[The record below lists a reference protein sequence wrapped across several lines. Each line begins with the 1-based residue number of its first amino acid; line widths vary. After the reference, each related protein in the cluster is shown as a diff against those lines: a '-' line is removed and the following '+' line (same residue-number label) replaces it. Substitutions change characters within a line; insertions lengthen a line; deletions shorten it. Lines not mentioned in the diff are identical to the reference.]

1 MKNFIMT
8 AMAVVLFSA
17 TANADT
23 ISVKCGDYVQR
34 GTVKL
39 ANPPVM
45 NCADLELV
53 QKYLGSGITVGPD
66 SKVEELVAAITSI
79 QPAPKAQPVPPVTTE
94 NFVVTEGNLKLED
107 SGVNIRREDTP
118 RSPRFQKWL
127 NEDKPLPRENI
138 GDLDD
143 FSRKTFPGQN
153 RTGNRRWFSE
163 LDSTKCQGWINLND
177 ILSGRCGS
185 VQVNMTR

>member
-1 MKNFIMT
+1 MT
-8 AMAVVLFSA
+8 AMAVALFSA
-17 TANADT
+17 TANANT
-23 ISVKCGDYVQR
+23 ISVRCSDDVQR

-39 ANPPVM
+39 TNPPTM
-45 NCADLELV
+45 NCSDLELV
-53 QKYLGSGITVGPD
+53 QKYIGSGVTVGPD
-66 SKVEELVAAITSI
+66 SKVNELVSAITSI
-79 QPAPKAQPVPPVTTE
+79 QPAPDAKPVTPVTTE
-94 NFVVTEGNLKLED
+94 DFVVTENNLKLED
-107 SGVNIRREDTP
+107 SGVNIRREDTSRIP
-118 RSPRFQKWL
+118 K
-127 NEDKPLPRENI
+127 
-138 GDLDD
+138 LDD

>member
-1 MKNFIMT
+1 MT

-17 TANADT
+17 TANANT

-45 NCADLELV
+45 NCADLELL

-94 NFVVTEGNLKLED
+94 SFDITENNLKLED
-107 SGVNIRREDTP
+107 SGVNIRREDSYGQ
-118 RSPRFQKWL
+118 R
-127 NEDKPLPRENI
+127 PLPRENI

-163 LDSTKCQGWINLND
+163 LDSTKCQGWIDLND

>member
-1 MKNFIMT
+1 MT

-17 TANADT
+17 TANANT

-45 NCADLELV
+45 NCADFELL

-94 NFVVTEGNLKLED
+94 KFIVTENNLKLED
-107 SGVNIRREDTP
+107 SGVNIRREDSYGQ
-118 RSPRFQKWL
+118 R
-127 NEDKPLPRENI
+127 PLPRENI

-163 LDSTKCQGWINLND
+163 LDSTKCQGWIDLND

>member
-94 NFVVTEGNLKLED
+94 KFVVTENNLKLED
-107 SGVNIRREDTP
+107 SGVNIRREDTSRIP
-118 RSPRFQKWL
+118 K
-127 NEDKPLPRENI
+127 
-138 GDLDD
+138 LDD
-143 FSRKTFPGQN
+143 FTRKTFPGQN

>member
-1 MKNFIMT
+1 MT

-17 TANADT
+17 TANANT

-45 NCADLELV
+45 NCADLELL

-94 NFVVTEGNLKLED
+94 KFVVTENNLKLED
-107 SGVNIRREDTP
+107 SGVNIRREDSYGQ
-118 RSPRFQKWL
+118 R
-127 NEDKPLPRENI
+127 PLPRENI

-163 LDSTKCQGWINLND
+163 LDSTKCQGWIDLND

>member
-1 MKNFIMT
+1 MT
-8 AMAVVLFSA
+8 AMAVALFSA
-17 TANADT
+17 TANANT

-45 NCADLELV
+45 NCADLELL

-79 QPAPKAQPVPPVTTE
+79 QPAPKAQPVSPVTTE
-94 NFVVTEGNLKLED
+94 KFVVTENNLKLED
-107 SGVNIRREDTP
+107 SGVNIRREDSYGQ
-118 RSPRFQKWL
+118 R
-127 NEDKPLPRENI
+127 PLPRENI

>member
-17 TANADT
+17 TANANT

-94 NFVVTEGNLKLED
+94 KFVVTENNLKLED
-107 SGVNIRREDTP
+107 SGVNIRREDSYGQ
-118 RSPRFQKWL
+118 R
-127 NEDKPLPRENI
+127 PLPRENI

>member
-17 TANADT
+17 TANANT

-45 NCADLELV
+45 NCADLELL

-94 NFVVTEGNLKLED
+94 KFVVTENNLKLED
-107 SGVNIRREDTP
+107 SGVNIRREDSYGQ
-118 RSPRFQKWL
+118 R
-127 NEDKPLPRENI
+127 PLPRENI

-163 LDSTKCQGWINLND
+163 LNSTKCQGWIDLND

>member
-17 TANADT
+17 TANANT

-45 NCADLELV
+45 NCADLELL

-94 NFVVTEGNLKLED
+94 KFVVTENNLKLED
-107 SGVNIRREDTP
+107 SGVNIRRENTSRIP
-118 RSPRFQKWL
+118 K
-127 NEDKPLPRENI
+127 
-138 GDLDD
+138 LDD
-143 FSRKTFPGQN
+143 FTRKTFPGQN

>member
-1 MKNFIMT
+1 MT
-8 AMAVVLFSA
+8 AMAVALFSA
-17 TANADT
+17 TANANT

-66 SKVEELVAAITSI
+66 SKVDELVAAITSI
-79 QPAPKAQPVPPVTTE
+79 QPAPKAQPVTPVTKG
-94 NFVVTEGNLKLED
+94 NFVVTEDNLKLED
-107 SGVNIRREDTP
+107 SGVNIRREDSFGQ
-118 RSPRFQKWL
+118 R
-127 NEDKPLPRENI
+127 PLPRENI

>member
-1 MKNFIMT
+1 MT
-8 AMAVVLFSA
+8 AMAVALFSA
-17 TANADT
+17 TANANT

-45 NCADLELV
+45 NCADFELL

-94 NFVVTEGNLKLED
+94 KFVVTENNLKLED
-107 SGVNIRREDTP
+107 SGVNIRREDSYGQ
-118 RSPRFQKWL
+118 R
-127 NEDKPLPRENI
+127 PLPRENI

-163 LDSTKCQGWINLND
+163 LDSTKCQGWIDLND

>member
-1 MKNFIMT
+1 MT
-8 AMAVVLFSA
+8 AMAVALFSA
-17 TANADT
+17 TANANT

-45 NCADLELV
+45 NCADFELL

-66 SKVEELVAAITSI
+66 SKVEELVSVIENI
-79 QPAPKAQPVPPVTTE
+79 QPAPKAQPVAPVTTE
-94 NFVVTEGNLKLED
+94 KFVVTENNLKLED
-107 SGVNIRREDTP
+107 SGVNIRREDSYGQ
-118 RSPRFQKWL
+118 R
-127 NEDKPLPRENI
+127 PLPRENI

-163 LDSTKCQGWINLND
+163 LDSTKCQGWIDLND
-177 ILSGRCGS
+177 ILSGKCGS

>member
-1 MKNFIMT
+1 MT

-17 TANADT
+17 TANANT

-66 SKVEELVAAITSI
+66 SKVDELVAAITSI

-94 NFVVTEGNLKLED
+94 KFVVTENNLKLED
-107 SGVNIRREDTP
+107 SGVNIRREDSYGQ
-118 RSPRFQKWL
+118 R
-127 NEDKPLPRENI
+127 PLPRENI

>member
-17 TANADT
+17 TANANT

-45 NCADLELV
+45 NCADLELL

-94 NFVVTEGNLKLED
+94 KFVVTENNLKLED
-107 SGVNIRREDTP
+107 SGVNIRRENTP
-118 RSPRFQKWL
+118 KSSSDWPADL
-127 NEDKPLPRENI
+127 
-138 GDLDD
+138 GGSLDD

>member
-8 AMAVVLFSA
+8 AMAVALFSA
-17 TANADT
+17 TANANT

-66 SKVEELVAAITSI
+66 SKVDELVAAITSI
-79 QPAPKAQPVPPVTTE
+79 QPAPKAQPVTPVTKG
-94 NFVVTEGNLKLED
+94 NFVVTEDNLKLED
-107 SGVNIRREDTP
+107 SGVNIRREDSFGQ
-118 RSPRFQKWL
+118 R
-127 NEDKPLPRENI
+127 PLPRENI

>member
-1 MKNFIMT
+1 MKNFVMT
-8 AMAVVLFSA
+8 AMAVALFSA
-17 TANADT
+17 TANANT
-23 ISVKCGDYVQR
+23 ISVRCSDDVQR

-39 ANPPVM
+39 TNPPTM
-45 NCADLELV
+45 NCSDLELV
-53 QKYLGSGITVGPD
+53 QKYIGSGVTVGPD
-66 SKVEELVAAITSI
+66 SKVNELVSAITSI
-79 QPAPKAQPVPPVTTE
+79 QPAPDAKPVTPVTTE
-94 NFVVTEGNLKLED
+94 DFVVTENNLKLED
-107 SGVNIRREDTP
+107 SGVNIRREDTSRIP
-118 RSPRFQKWL
+118 K
-127 NEDKPLPRENI
+127 
-138 GDLDD
+138 LDD

>member
-1 MKNFIMT
+1 MT

-17 TANADT
+17 TANANT

-45 NCADLELV
+45 NCDDLELL
-53 QKYLGSGITVGPD
+53 QKYIGSGITVGPD
-66 SKVEELVAAITSI
+66 SKVEELVAAITNI

-94 NFVVTEGNLKLED
+94 KFIVTENNLKLED
-107 SGVNIRREDTP
+107 SGVNIRRESATRMP
-118 RSPRFQKWL
+118 
-127 NEDKPLPRENI
+127 
-138 GDLDD
+138 DLDD

-163 LDSTKCQGWINLND
+163 LDSTKCQGWIDLND

>member
-17 TANADT
+17 TANANT

-66 SKVEELVAAITSI
+66 SKVDELVAAITSI

-94 NFVVTEGNLKLED
+94 KFVVTENNLKLED
-107 SGVNIRREDTP
+107 SGVNIRREDSFGQ
-118 RSPRFQKWL
+118 R
-127 NEDKPLPRENI
+127 PLPRENI

>member
-1 MKNFIMT
+1 MT

-17 TANADT
+17 TANANT

-45 NCADLELV
+45 NCADLELL

-94 NFVVTEGNLKLED
+94 KFVVTENNLKLED
-107 SGVNIRREDTP
+107 SGVNIRREDSFGQ
-118 RSPRFQKWL
+118 R
-127 NEDKPLPRENI
+127 PLPRENI

>member
-1 MKNFIMT
+1 MKNFVMT
-8 AMAVVLFSA
+8 AMAVALFSA
-17 TANADT
+17 TANANT

-45 NCADLELV
+45 NCTDLELL

-79 QPAPKAQPVPPVTTE
+79 QPAPKAQPVTPVTKG
-94 NFVVTEGNLKLED
+94 NFVVTEDNLKLED

-177 ILSGRCGS
+177 ILSGKCGS

>member
-1 MKNFIMT
+1 MT

-17 TANADT
+17 TANANT

-45 NCADLELV
+45 NCADLELL

-79 QPAPKAQPVPPVTTE
+79 QPAPKAQPVAPVTTE
-94 NFVVTEGNLKLED
+94 SFDITENNLKLED
-107 SGVNIRREDTP
+107 SVT
-118 RSPRFQKWL
+118 
-127 NEDKPLPRENI
+127 
-138 GDLDD
+138 DLM
-143 FSRKTFPGQN
+143 KEQ
-153 RTGNRRWFSE
+153 E
-163 LDSTKCQGWINLND
+163 K
-177 ILSGRCGS
+177 
-185 VQVNMTR
+185 V

>member
-8 AMAVVLFSA
+8 AMAVALFSA
-17 TANADT
+17 TANANT

-45 NCADLELV
+45 NCADLELL

-94 NFVVTEGNLKLED
+94 KFVVTENNLKLED
-107 SGVNIRREDTP
+107 SGVNIRREDSYGQ
-118 RSPRFQKWL
+118 R
-127 NEDKPLPRENI
+127 PLPRENI

-163 LDSTKCQGWINLND
+163 LNSTKCQGWIDLND

>member
-17 TANADT
+17 TANANT

-45 NCADLELV
+45 NCADLELL

-94 NFVVTEGNLKLED
+94 KISLFWIAILLKALSKISAKLGSFCLE
-107 SGVNIRREDTP
+107 N
-118 RSPRFQKWL
+118 K
-127 NEDKPLPRENI
+127 K
-138 GDLDD
+138 
-143 FSRKTFPGQN
+143 
-153 RTGNRRWFSE
+153 E
-163 LDSTKCQGWINLND
+163 LS
-177 ILSGRCGS
+177 
-185 VQVNMTR
+185 

>member
-17 TANADT
+17 TANANT

-45 NCADLELV
+45 NCADLELL

-94 NFVVTEGNLKLED
+94 KFVVTENNLKLED
-107 SGVNIRREDTP
+107 SGVNIRREDSFGQ
-118 RSPRFQKWL
+118 R
-127 NEDKPLPRENI
+127 PLPRENI

>member
-1 MKNFIMT
+1 MT
-8 AMAVVLFSA
+8 AMAVALFSA
-17 TANADT
+17 TANANT
-23 ISVKCGDYVQR
+23 ISVKCGEYVQR

-45 NCADLELV
+45 NCADLELL

-107 SGVNIRREDTP
+107 SGVNIRREDSFGQ
-118 RSPRFQKWL
+118 R
-127 NEDKPLPRENI
+127 PLPRENI

>member
-1 MKNFIMT
+1 MT
-8 AMAVVLFSA
+8 AMAVALFSA
-17 TANADT
+17 TANANT

-45 NCADLELV
+45 NCADLELL

-94 NFVVTEGNLKLED
+94 KFIVTENNLKLED
-107 SGVNIRREDTP
+107 SGVNIRREDSYGQ
-118 RSPRFQKWL
+118 R
-127 NEDKPLPRENI
+127 PLPRENI

>member
-1 MKNFIMT
+1 MT
-8 AMAVVLFSA
+8 AIAVVLFSA
-17 TANADT
+17 TANANT

-66 SKVEELVAAITSI
+66 SKGEELVAAITSI

-94 NFVVTEGNLKLED
+94 KFVVTENNLKLED
-107 SGVNIRREDTP
+107 SGVNIRREDSYGQ
-118 RSPRFQKWL
+118 R
-127 NEDKPLPRENI
+127 PLPRENI
-138 GDLDD
+138 GVLDD

>member
-1 MKNFIMT
+1 MT

-17 TANADT
+17 TANANT

-45 NCADLELV
+45 NCADLELL

-94 NFVVTEGNLKLED
+94 KFVVTENNLKLED
-107 SGVNIRREDTP
+107 SCVNIRRENSFGQ
-118 RSPRFQKWL
+118 R
-127 NEDKPLPRENI
+127 PLPRENI

>member
-1 MKNFIMT
+1 MT
-8 AMAVVLFSA
+8 AMAVALFSA
-17 TANADT
+17 TANANT

-45 NCADLELV
+45 NCADLELL

-94 NFVVTEGNLKLED
+94 KFVVTENNLKLED
-107 SGVNIRREDTP
+107 SGVNIRRENSFGQ
-118 RSPRFQKWL
+118 R
-127 NEDKPLPRENI
+127 PLPRENI

>member
-1 MKNFIMT
+1 MT
-8 AMAVVLFSA
+8 AMAVALFSV
-17 TANADT
+17 TANANT

-45 NCADLELV
+45 NCADLELL

-94 NFVVTEGNLKLED
+94 KFVVTENNLKLED
-107 SGVNIRREDTP
+107 SGVNIRREDTSRIP
-118 RSPRFQKWL
+118 K
-127 NEDKPLPRENI
+127 
-138 GDLDD
+138 LDD
-143 FSRKTFPGQN
+143 FTRKTFPGQN

>member
-8 AMAVVLFSA
+8 AMAVALFSA
-17 TANADT
+17 TANANT

-66 SKVEELVAAITSI
+66 SKVNELVSAIQSI
-79 QPAPKAQPVPPVTTE
+79 QPTPKAQPVPPVTVEGFDVTE
-94 NFVVTEGNLKLED
+94 NNLKLED
-107 SGVNIRREDTP
+107 SGVNIRREDSFGQ
-118 RSPRFQKWL
+118 R
-127 NEDKPLPRENI
+127 PLPRENI